1 MTLDS
6 HHRPQNET
14 APAAN
19 RGGNRDG
26 RIDAIDASPDYRAR
40 QRRCLATT
48 GACWL
53 RIEGRNGPI
62 FTEGWGGV

>member
-26 RIDAIDASPDYRAR
+26 RIDASMPALTTVPDSDAA
-40 QRRCLATT
+40 
-48 GACWL
+48 
-53 RIEGRNGPI
+53 
-62 FTEGWGGV
+62 